1 MTLKEKSIY
10 NEVVFFLKK
19 HNVKGKINKFNYIK
33 NASLLTD
40 IIK

>member
-10 NEVVFFLKK
+10 NEVFFFKK